1 MNASGF
7 TAQAAPRKT
16 STGPRI
22 PVSVSRLLNRLPVY
36 PGSVLFVQ
44 GLNHILLPAVASDC
58 RAALV
63 QRSFR
68 IEVADAGLA
77 FHFTYDGQRFRAM
90 QAQPE
95 PDLCIRANAWDF
107 HLLMQKA
114 EDADTLFFSRRL
126 TMTGDTE
133 LGVLI
138 KNTLDA
144 LELPEVLPAPLRRF
158 LQPQRRD

>member
-7 TAQAAPRKT
+7 TAQAAPQN
-16 STGPRI
+16 
-22 PVSVSRLLNRLPVY
+22 LNRPAHSGVRQPFAEPLACL
-36 PGSVLFVQ
+36 S
-44 GLNHILLPAVASDC
+44 GLSFIRAGIKSYIAACCCQRC